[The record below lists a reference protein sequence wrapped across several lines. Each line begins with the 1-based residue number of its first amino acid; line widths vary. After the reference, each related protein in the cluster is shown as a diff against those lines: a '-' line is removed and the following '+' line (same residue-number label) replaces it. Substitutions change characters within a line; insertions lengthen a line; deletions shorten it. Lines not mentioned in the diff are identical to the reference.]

1 MLLGA
6 FQNDI
11 EKSLHV
17 MHKKQEEAGITKEK
31 MKQFYVV
38 DDMWDFDNIGFTKP
52 AENDTVKYLI
62 W

>member
-1 MLLGA
+1 
-6 FQNDI
+6 
-11 EKSLHV
+11 